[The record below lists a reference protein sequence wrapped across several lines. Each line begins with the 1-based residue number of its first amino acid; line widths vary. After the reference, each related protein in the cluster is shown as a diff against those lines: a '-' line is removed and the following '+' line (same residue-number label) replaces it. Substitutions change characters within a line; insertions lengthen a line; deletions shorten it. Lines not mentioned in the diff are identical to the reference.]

1 MKGIGIRVLSNK
13 KIYYSIIEKEG
24 EVFNYISISHLVV
37 PLAMNK
43 PERLNYIR
51 NAIIDIIQEYNI
63 KCALV
68 RVRER
73 LTNINNL
80 AVERFYIEGVLL
92 ESIAGSSVA
101 KYALGQISSITKHL
115 EIERSDFK
123 KLAEN
128 ELQFENLPEA
138 IDWSNLSKEERES
151 ILSCHAA
158 LKM

>member
-1 MKGIGIRVLSNK
+1 MTGIGIRVLSNK
-13 KIYYSIIEKEG
+13 KIYYSIIEQKG
-24 EVFNYISISHLVV
+24 DTYNYISTSHLVV

-43 PERLNYIR
+43 PEKLNYIR
-51 NAIIDIIQEYNI
+51 NAIVDIIQEYNI
-63 KCALV
+63 TCALV

-92 ESIAGSSVA
+92 ESIAGSSVS

-115 EIERSDFK
+115 AIERSDFK
-123 KLAEN
+123 KYADN
-128 ELQFENLPEA
+128 ELQFENLPEGL
-138 IDWSNLSKEERES
+138 DWNDLTIEERES